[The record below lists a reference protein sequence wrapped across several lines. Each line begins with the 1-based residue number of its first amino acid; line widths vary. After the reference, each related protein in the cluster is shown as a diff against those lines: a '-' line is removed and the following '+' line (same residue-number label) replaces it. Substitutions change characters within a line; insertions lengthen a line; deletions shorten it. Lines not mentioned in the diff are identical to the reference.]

1 MEVMEDLNM
10 AIRCG
15 DVKSFTERLAEVE
28 ELSPGVE
35 STGRILT
42 VSGSLCYAA
51 ETGFIPIMDTLIEK
65 GVGKV
70 LLLAEQH

>member
-1 MEVMEDLNM
+1 MEDLNV
-10 AIRCG
+10 AIRKD

-42 VSGSLCYAA
+42 DSGALCYAA
-51 ETGFIPIMDTLIEK
+51 ETGSIPIMDTLIEK
-65 GVGKV
+65 GAGKV
-70 LLLAEQH
+70 LLLAEQQ